1 LVADKSADSL
11 YDEGRRARER
21 GAALFNMPIDLR
33 SDLVFHVL
41 VRVTTDDGLT
51 GLGAIGL
58 GSRAMAD
65 AVERLLAPL
74 VLGRNP
80 FDVELLWELI
90 DVNPVG
96 GVTEARKIW
105 ALAAAHSL
113 PAVPHFSE
121 LP

>member
-1 LVADKSADSL
+1 VANEDIASRGSADQAAGIRPIRLVADKSADSL

-80 FDVELLWELI
+80 FDVELL
-90 DVNPVG
+90 
-96 GVTEARKIW
+96 
-105 ALAAAHSL
+105 
-113 PAVPHFSE
+113 
-121 LP
+121 